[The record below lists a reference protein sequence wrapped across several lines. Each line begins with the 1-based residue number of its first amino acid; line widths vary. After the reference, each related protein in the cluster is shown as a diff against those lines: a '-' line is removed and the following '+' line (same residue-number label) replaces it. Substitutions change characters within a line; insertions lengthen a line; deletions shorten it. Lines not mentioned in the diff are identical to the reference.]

1 MLCVC
6 ELEEGVMVLMVCDGE
21 REYKW
26 DVVGIG
32 VKCGLSVV

>member
-1 MLCVC
+1 MC
-6 ELEEGVMVLMVCDGE
+6 ELEEGVTVLMVCDGE

-32 VKCGLSVV
+32 VKRGPSAA